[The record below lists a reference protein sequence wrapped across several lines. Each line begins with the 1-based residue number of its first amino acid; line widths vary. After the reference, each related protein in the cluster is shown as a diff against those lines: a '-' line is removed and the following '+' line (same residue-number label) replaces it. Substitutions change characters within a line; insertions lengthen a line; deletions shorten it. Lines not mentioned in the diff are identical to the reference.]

1 MEEYEI
7 SLVFI
12 LYAALQLRKQYKT
25 DLVKLTKEVTG
36 IYFLSLFIITI
47 ILIFIKRSLTVAVVR
62 KTPITICF
70 PKCIVIDIN
79 KSATWS
85 RLIGMFLIVSEL
97 SC

>member
-36 IYFLSLFIITI
+36 T
-47 ILIFIKRSLTVAVVR
+47 
-62 KTPITICF
+62 
-70 PKCIVIDIN
+70 
-79 KSATWS
+79 
-85 RLIGMFLIVSEL
+85 
-97 SC
+97 SCVCLLLL